1 MGLSRVAIAA
11 AALLVTLPAPEGRH
25 LAHTKQNAGVSD
37 TAAFYAVVRENLAR
51 AQRAAHEFSYKERRT
66 KLHTNPFGKLGTDGV
81 ELYQVYPSADP
92 ELTYRRLLARDGVP
106 LSAEEIAKQDRE
118 YRAKAADARLRLEKE
133 NDSDG
138 RRRERDAAE
147 ARRRAQVMIEDVV
160 AALQFTITGRGEHD
174 GRAAI
179 LVAFQA
185 RPQFRPE
192 TREGRTA
199 QKFAGTIWIDPEL
212 HEVMHVEAEST
223 DDVAFGFGI
232 VARLSKGAIGSLTRR
247 PVEPGLWMPTNVH
260 LTGGGRAV
268 VFIRKLAIDYAV
280 EWFEYR
286 RVGEPPSAK
295 D

>member
-1 MGLSRVAIAA
+1 MAIAA
-11 AALLVTLPAPEGRH
+11 AGLLVTLPAPDGHR
-25 LAHTKQNAGVSD
+25 AAYRTAGVSD
-37 TAAFYAVVRENLAR
+37 TAAFYAAVRENLAR
-51 AQRAAHEFSYKERRT
+51 AQRVAHEFSYKERRT

-81 ELYQVYPSADP
+81 ELYQVYPCADP
-92 ELTYRRLLARDGVP
+92 ELTYRRLITRDGVP
-106 LSAEEIAKQDRE
+106 LSEKELTKQDRE

-133 NDSDG
+133 NDG
-138 RRRERDAAE
+138 RRRERDATE
-147 ARRRAQVMIEDVV
+147 ASRRAQVMIEDVV

-179 LVAFQA
+179 IVAFQA

-212 HEVMHVEAEST
+212 HEVMHAEAKST

-247 PVEPGLWMPTNVH
+247 PIEPGLWMPTSVR
-260 LTGGGRAV
+260 LTGSGRAV
-268 VFIRKLAIDYAV
+268 LFIRKWTIDYAI
-280 EWFEYR
+280 EWFDYQR
-286 RVGEPPSAK
+286 AGEPPSAK

>member
-11 AALLVTLPAPEGRH
+11 AALLVTLPAPDGH
-25 LAHTKQNAGVSD
+25 HAAYSTQNAGVSD
-37 TAAFYAVVRENLAR
+37 TAAFYAAVRENLAR

-66 KLHTNPFGKLGTDGV
+66 KLHTNPFGKLGADGV
-81 ELYQVYPSADP
+81 ELFQVYPSADP

-106 LSAEEIAKQDRE
+106 LSEKELAKQDRE
-118 YRAKAADARLRLEKE
+118 YQAKAADARLRLEKE

-138 RRRERDAAE
+138 RRREKDATE

-160 AALQFTITGRGEHD
+160 AALQFTITGRGDHD

-185 RPQFRPE
+185 RPRFRPE

-232 VARLSKGAIGSLTRR
+232 VARLGKGAIGSLTRR
-247 PVEPGLWMPTNVH
+247 PVEPGLWMPTKVH

-268 VFIRKLAIDYAV
+268 LFIRKLTIDYAV
-280 EWFEYR
+280 EWFEYQR
-286 RVGEPPSAK
+286 AGEPPSAK

>member
-1 MGLSRVAIAA
+1 MAIAA
-11 AALLVTLPAPEGRH
+11 AALLVTLPAPDGH
-25 LAHTKQNAGVSD
+25 HAAYSIQNAGVSD
-37 TAAFYAVVRENLAR
+37 TAAFYAAVRENLAR

-106 LSAEEIAKQDRE
+106 LSEKELAKQDRE
-118 YRAKAADARLRLEKE
+118 YQAKAADARLRLEKE
-133 NDSDG
+133 NDNDG
-138 RRRERDAAE
+138 RRRERDATE

-179 LVAFQA
+179 IVAFQA

-212 HEVMHVEAEST
+212 HEVMHVEAKST

-232 VARLSKGAIGSLTRR
+232 VARLSKGVIGSLTRR

-260 LTGGGRAV
+260 LTGSGRAV
-268 VFIRKLAIDYAV
+268 LFIRKLAIDHAV
-280 EWFEYR
+280 EWFEYQR
-286 RVGEPPSAK
+286 AGEPPSAK